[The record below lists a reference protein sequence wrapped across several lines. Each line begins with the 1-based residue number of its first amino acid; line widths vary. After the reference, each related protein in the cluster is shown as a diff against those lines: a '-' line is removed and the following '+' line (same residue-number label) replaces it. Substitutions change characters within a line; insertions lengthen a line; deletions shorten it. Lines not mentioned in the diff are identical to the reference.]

1 MSFPCLN
8 PSQLSSMPDNASL
21 KEKINLET
29 SQIAWS
35 ELQRFFAS
43 GAAVFVDMTLDLIE
57 VAYAFSIDDKQQV
70 SQWLTTQQVA
80 LVSDEQARDWL
91 NRNAQVWAVVVKPW
105 ILVQDRLSSDR
116 DV

>member
-1 MSFPCLN
+1 
-8 PSQLSSMPDNASL
+8 MPDNAPL

-43 GAAVFVDMTLDLIE
+43 GAAVFVDNALDLVE
-57 VAYAFSIDDKQQV
+57 VAYAFSMDDKQHV
-70 SQWLTTQQVA
+70 SQWLATQQVA

-91 NRNAQVWAVVVKPW
+91 NRNTQVWAVVVKPW
-105 ILVQDRLSSDR
+105 ILVQDRPISDLN
-116 DV
+116 V